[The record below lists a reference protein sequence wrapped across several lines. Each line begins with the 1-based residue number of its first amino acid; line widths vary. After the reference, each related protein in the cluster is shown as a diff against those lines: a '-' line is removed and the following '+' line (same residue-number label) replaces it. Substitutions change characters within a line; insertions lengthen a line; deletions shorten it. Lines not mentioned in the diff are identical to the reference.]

1 MNLALNQIALAS
13 VGANASYL
21 GVNPTEKE
29 GGKCVKYPSHFLS
42 NGIYFA

>member
-1 MNLALNQIALAS
+1 MNLMPNQIALAS

-21 GVNPTEKE
+21 GVDPTEK
-29 GGKCVKYPSHFLS
+29 GGKCVKYPSYFLS